1 MAVAGLV
8 LGILGLVLCFVAILG
23 WILAVLGIIFG
34 AVGIA
39 KANKVG
45 RGKGMA
51 IAGLVCGALGLI
63 IGIAI
68 QVLVVSAFTDYMKKG
83 KRTEASLQL
92 SNIARKIKS
101 YHNERSSLPPSTETV
116 MPGPDGA
123 ACGSPTN
130 KHPRRA
136 QSEWEADP
144 GWKAMGFH
152 IDEDTLF
159 SYHWTRVSPTEG
171 YALAVGDL
179 DCDTTL
185 STYRLDIRV
194 VEGNVQDQLGDPSPD

>member
-1 MAVAGLV
+1 
-8 LGILGLVLCFVAILG
+8 
-23 WILAVLGIIFG
+23 
-34 AVGIA
+34 
-39 KANKVG
+39 
-45 RGKGMA
+45 MA

-68 QVLVVSAFTDYMKKG
+68 QVLVVSAFTDYMKKS
-83 KRTEASLQL
+83 KKIEASLQL
-92 SNIARKIKS
+92 N
-101 YHNERSSLPPSTETV
+101 YHMETSSLPPSTEAV

-123 ACGSPTN
+123 ACSSPSN
-130 KHPRRA
+130 KLPRRA
-136 QSEWEADP
+136 QSEWEVDP